1 MKNYIT
7 RRKQFY
13 YSGLL
18 LVVSFAFHF
27 IVHAQKLLEC
37 PEPKVSKEYLARMKQ
52 QIKNMHSF
60 KTQSGSMQIRVFAH
74 IVENDD
80 GTLAGAT
87 PDEIL
92 QEIETMKSDFAPADI
107 CFVYVG
113 YNRITSTLLNNINVD
128 THDDEEDLFEPHLM
142 PKCLNIF
149 YTHQIRGKNP
159 ASGGG
164 YGGITFSLPN
174 TWCLVA
180 NGSLGR
186 HTSSHETGHCFG
198 LLHTFD
204 YDRNGYE
211 NINGDDCDDLGDLMC
226 DTKADPYS
234 YRSRDCFST
243 NSDGDYTGYCTDPNG
258 QNNFSPPYN
267 NIMSY
272 WHHAPESFTLDQRQF
287 MDVNI
292 IAESELEELTTTQ
305 NDIFFAGV
313 NHVFEIDFESAK
325 NSITAVGVNKLLQA
339 SQTALIAKMVIIGPG
354 FHAKPSVGYTLLKAN
369 ECSGFSSKAPIA
381 EVQTTQRGQSVVIN
395 KIQSALKVYPNPA
408 TNYFVLQYT
417 ETNLFDAVVNIRNSS
432 GVIIYSIRKSKTK
445 ELNEKINISGK
456 AKGVYL
462 IEVVTDTKRITQKLV
477 LQ

>member
-13 YSGLL
+13 YSALL
-18 LVVSFAFHF
+18 LIVSFAFHF
-27 IVHAQKLLEC
+27 IVHAQKILEC

-52 QIKNMHSF
+52 QIKNMHNF
-60 KTQSGSMQIRVFAH
+60 KTQSGGIQIRVFAH

-80 GTLAGAT
+80 GTLDGAT

-92 QEIETMKSDFAPADI
+92 TEIATMNSDFAPADI

-113 YNRITSTLLNNINVD
+113 FNRIRSTLLNNINVD

-149 YTHQIRGKNP
+149 YTHQIRGTNS

-164 YGGITFSLPN
+164 YGGITFNLPN

-180 NGSLGR
+180 NGNLGG
-186 HTSSHETGHCFG
+186 HTSTHETGHCFG

-204 YDRNGYE
+204 HDRNGYE

-226 DTKADPYS
+226 DTKADPYA
-234 YRSRDCFST
+234 YRSKSCFST
-243 NSDGDYTGYCTDPNG
+243 SNGDYTGNCTDPNG
-258 QNNFSPPYN
+258 QSNFSPPYN

-272 WHHAPESFTLDQRQF
+272 WHHTPESFTLNQRQF

-292 IAESELEELTTTQ
+292 FDESELEELTSKD
-305 NDIFFAGV
+305 DILFAGV

-325 NSITAVGVNKLLQA
+325 NSITAVGTNKLLQI
-339 SQTALIAKMVIIGPG
+339 SQTALIAKKVIVGAG
-354 FHAKPSVGYTLLKAN
+354 FHAKPGTGGYTLLKAN
-369 ECSGFSSKAPIA
+369 ECSGVSSKTAIA
-381 EVQTTQRGQSVVIN
+381 EVQTMQPTQSAVIN
-395 KIQSALKVYPNPA
+395 KIQPALKVYPNPA
-408 TNYFVLQYT
+408 TNYFVIQYS
-417 ETNLFDAVVNIRNSS
+417 EQNSFDAVVNLRNSS
-432 GVIIYSIRKSKTK
+432 GVTIYSSRKTKIK
-445 ELNEKINISGK
+445 ELNEKINMSGK

-462 IEVVTDTKRITQKLV
+462 IEVITDTKRITQKLV